1 MRFWKITVAQAAA
14 LVTVATS
21 AQQPSPQTAALL
33 AAVPQAACELHV
45 WPGNGLRSVY
55 YGWFH
60 GGIVDGAVNGRQGYP
75 AVPKDPVP
83 TELQAELLAKAGLP
97 ALLGKTGY
105 AIILHPEALD
115 SRTIRTT
122 AGRITAAPTSCYAE
136 LMVDDMFFQQDVF
149 SGGYLKS
156 TLRFRDFGDG
166 TAPLRVF
173 GTSVSTRLTHF
184 PPKPDR
190 PQDNEAA
197 LSEIRAAFA
206 TNIAL
211 FGKALASPLK
221 PGKRP

>member
-1 MRFWKITVAQAAA
+1 MRFRRITLAQALALVSVASSAQEPASQAAA
-14 LVTVATS
+14 RLA
-21 AQQPSPQTAALL
+21 AAPQT
-33 AAVPQAACELHV
+33 ACELHV

-60 GGIVDGAVNGRQGYP
+60 GGTVDGAVSGRQGYP

-97 ALLGKTGY
+97 AMLGKTDY
-105 AIILHPEALD
+105 AIILHSEALD

-136 LMVDDMFFQQDVF
+136 LMVDDLFFQQDVF
-149 SGGYLKS
+149 SGGFLKS

-166 TAPLRVF
+166 TAPVRVF
-173 GTSVSTRLTHF
+173 GTSVSTRLTRF

-197 LSEIRAAFA
+197 LTEIRAAFT

-211 FGKALASPLK
+211 FGEAVASPTM
-221 PGKRP
+221 PGKRR